1 MPYTYNKRTGYFTRT
16 DIVAEQKRDALKSM
30 AIVLLAMLLT
40 VSIVVNV
47 VLVCEN
53 KELQEEIE
61 LFVPNYITGVENEI

>member
-1 MPYTYNKRTGYFTRT
+1 MGYIYNKRKGYFTRE
-16 DIVAEQKRDALKSM
+16 DIVAEQKRDALKSIT
-30 AIVLLAMLLT
+30 IVLLAMLLI

-61 LFVPNYITGVENEI
+61 LFVPNYITGVEQ

>member
-1 MPYTYNKRTGYFTRT
+1 MGYIYNKRKGYFTRE
-16 DIVAEQKRDALKSM
+16 DIVEAEKKDALKSM
-30 AIVLLAMLLT
+30 AIVLLAMLLI

-61 LFVPNYITGVENEI
+61 LFVPNYITGVENV